1 MKTTILSGAT
11 GGIGTAVARRL
22 VTAGHQVCLLG
33 RDRQSG
39 TTLAGELQAAGANCQ
54 FYGCDVRDSE
64 QIDSCIKR
72 AHAEVGLLHSLV
84 TAHGVLPTPTNFAS
98 TKLAAF
104 DEAYTINFRSTV
116 TLMQAFM
123 RALGEDKGVIVN
135 IASIAGTRAFPLSAA
150 YAASKAA
157 LIQASK
163 VLAQEAGERIR
174 VNVIN
179 PGWIR
184 TPMTARVQQ
193 IFSIAERD
201 AVKPYPFRRAGLPEE
216 VAETVHW
223 LVSDSSSFVSGA
235 VINIDGGGLP

>member
-1 MKTTILSGAT
+1 M
-11 GGIGTAVARRL
+11 
-22 VTAGHQVCLLG
+22 
-33 RDRQSG
+33 
-39 TTLAGELQAAGANCQ
+39 
-54 FYGCDVRDSE
+54 
-64 QIDSCIKR
+64 
-72 AHAEVGLLHSLV
+72 
-84 TAHGVLPTPTNFAS
+84 
-98 TKLAAF
+98 
-104 DEAYTINFRSTV
+104 
-116 TLMQAFM
+116 
-123 RALGEDKGVIVN
+123 
-135 IASIAGTRAFPLSAA
+135 
-150 YAASKAA
+150 
-157 LIQASK
+157 
-163 VLAQEAGERIR
+163 LAQEAGERIR